1 MSAQRPSKLE
11 LRPEFSPSALQVLE
25 ARYLLQSGSETE
37 DPAEMLWRVASTV
50 AGSESQWGED
60 SGVWAERFYESMAR
74 LEFLPNSPTLMNAGR
89 EGGQLSACFVLP
101 VEDTLDGIFD
111 SVKDAARIHQTGGGT
126 GFSFSRLRPRGAAL
140 RGRGAASGPVAFMRV
155 FDAATGAVHQ
165 GGVRRGANMGILR
178 VDHPD
183 VDEFIEAKQ
192 TAGELSH
199 FNLSVAVTDAFM
211 EALESGG
218 TYALVDPKTG
228 AVTAERPAQKT
239 WDRLVQA
246 AWSTGDPGVVFIDAI
261 NAANPTPALGEIE
274 STNPCGEKPLLPYE
288 SCNLGSMDLSRHLNS
303 ARTGIDWE
311 RLGNTVELAVRFLDD
326 VIDANAYP
334 FEAIETMTRLTRKI
348 GLGVMGWAD
357 LLIEL
362 GVPYASEGA
371 LSLADEVMRFVHERA
386 KQASRELAK
395 VRGAFPAWEGSR
407 WERAGEAPLR
417 NATLTTVAPTGTI
430 ALLAGCS
437 SGIEPLFGLAYVRRA
452 LDGTTDL
459 PYFHGSV
466 EALLS
471 RAGTWSEEARA
482 RIAAT
487 GRLATEDG
495 DAGLR
500 ELLLTAHEIGPE
512 WHVKTQAAFQRHVDS
527 AVSKTINLSADAAP
541 ADVDLAYRLAHR
553 LGCKG
558 ITVYR
563 DGCREGQ
570 VLSVCSG
577 PDCAI

>member
-1 MSAQRPSKLE
+1 MTVQLSDLE
-11 LRPEFSPSALQVLE
+11 LRPEFTPQALRVLE
-25 ARYLLQSGSETE
+25 ARYLLMNGPEVE
-37 DPAEMLWRVASTV
+37 DPAAMLWRVASTV
-50 AGSESQWGED
+50 AESESQWGDD
-60 SGVWAERFYESMAR
+60 SGAWAERFYGSMAR

-89 EGGQLSACFVLP
+89 KGGQLSACFVLP
-101 VEDTLDGIFD
+101 VEDSLDGIFD

-140 RGRGAASGPVAFMRV
+140 SGRGAASGPVAFMRV

-192 TAGELSH
+192 TAGELTH

-211 EALESGG
+211 KALESGG
-218 TYALVDPKTG
+218 TYELVDPQTG
-228 AVTAERPAQKT
+228 VVTGERPAALT
-239 WDRLVQA
+239 WERLVRA
-246 AWSTGDPGVVFIDAI
+246 AWSTGDPGIVFIDAI
-261 NAANPTPALGEIE
+261 NAANPTPDLGEIE

-288 SCNLGSMDLSRHLNS
+288 SCNLGSMDLSRHLN
-303 ARTGIDWE
+303 AERTGLDWD
-311 RLGNTVELAVRFLDD
+311 RLGATVELAVRFLDD

-334 FEAIETMTRLTRKI
+334 FKAIEDMTQSTRKI

-362 GVPYASEGA
+362 GVPYASERA
-371 LSLADEVMRFVHERA
+371 LELADEVMGFVHERA
-386 KQASRELAK
+386 KRASRELAT
-395 VRGAFPAWEGSR
+395 VRGEFPAWKGSR
-407 WERAGEAPLR
+407 WERGGEAPLR

-430 ALLAGCS
+430 ALLADCS
-437 SGIEPLFGLAYVRRA
+437 SGIEPLFALSYVRRA
-452 LDGTTDL
+452 LDGKAEL
-459 PYFHGSV
+459 SYFHDSV
-466 EALLS
+466 EALLVA
-471 RAGTWSEEARA
+471 AGTWSEAARA
-482 RIAAT
+482 RIATT
-487 GRLATEDG
+487 GRLGPEDG
-495 DAGLR
+495 DAAIR
-500 ELLLTAHEIGPE
+500 ELLLTAHEVAPE
-512 WHVKTQAAFQRHVDS
+512 WHVKMQAAFQRHVDS
-527 AVSKTINLSADAAP
+527 AVSKTINLSADAPP
-541 ADVDLAYRLAHR
+541 AEVDGAYRLAHR